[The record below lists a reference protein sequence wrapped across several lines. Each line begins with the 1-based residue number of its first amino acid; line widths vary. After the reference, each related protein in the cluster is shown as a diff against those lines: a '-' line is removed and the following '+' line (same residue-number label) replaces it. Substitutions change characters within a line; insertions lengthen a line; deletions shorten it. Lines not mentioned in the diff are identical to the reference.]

1 MIITRLGSTVTLQCT
16 IEASPKAVH
25 FWVKKGTEP
34 GHEGDYLQ
42 WLKSKQIYSKLWKIP
57 VFVNFN
63 DKNLS
68 VQASAEIV
76 KKKFYYGK
84 LISNIWFSEISINN
98 PNGRYKLTEE
108 HESLYSYR
116 IALTITN
123 VAMTDLGNYT
133 CGARNSYGTVQGT
146 ISLKSKKI

>member
-1 MIITRLGSTVTLQCT
+1 MQKTLIANT
-16 IEASPKAVH
+16 
-25 FWVKKGTEP
+25 
-34 GHEGDYLQ
+34 L
-42 WLKSKQIYSKLWKIP
+42 
-57 VFVNFN
+57 
-63 DKNLS
+63 
-68 VQASAEIV
+68 
-76 KKKFYYGK
+76 
-84 LISNIWFSEISINN
+84 FSEISINN

-146 ISLKSKKI
+146 ISLKSKKIELIKLDNFQKSIDFSSN